1 MAGKASS
8 GKSSVSI
15 KKGDQVKVIAGNDK
29 GVTGAV
35 LDVIA
40 EKQRVVVEGVNRVQR
55 HTKSA
60 QAGGAGTGG
69 IITSEAPIHISNV
82 MLLADKEPT
91 RVGFRRDD
99 ITKTRPD
106 GSTYSAKRSVRV
118 AKSTGKEI

>member
-1 MAGKASS
+1 MATKASS
-8 GKSSVSI
+8 NSSSVSI
-15 KKGDQVKVIAGNDK
+15 KKGDQVKVIAGKDK

-35 LDVIA
+35 LDVFA

-69 IITSEAPIHISNV
+69 IITSEAAIHISNV

-106 GSTYSAKRSVRV
+106 GSTYPAKRSVRI

>member
-1 MAGKASS
+1 MARKASS
-8 GKSSVSI
+8 NSSVSI
-15 KKGDQVKVIAGNDK
+15 KKGDQVKAIAGKDK

-35 LDVIA
+35 LDVFA
-40 EKQRVVVEGVNRVQR
+40 ENQRVVVEGVNRVQR

-69 IITSEAPIHISNV
+69 IITSEAAIHISNV

-106 GSTYSAKRSVRV
+106 GSTYAAKRSVRI

>member
-1 MAGKASS
+1 MARKASS
-8 GKSSVSI
+8 NSSVSI
-15 KKGDQVKVIAGNDK
+15 KKGDQVKVIAGKDK

-35 LDVIA
+35 LDVFA
-40 EKQRVVVEGVNRVQR
+40 ENQRVVVEGVNRVQR

-69 IITSEAPIHISNV
+69 IITSEAAIHISNV

-106 GSTYSAKRSVRV
+106 GSTYAAKRSVRI

>member
-1 MAGKASS
+1 MARKA
-8 GKSSVSI
+8 GTVSI
-15 KKGDQVKVIAGNDK
+15 KKGDQVKVIAGKDK

-35 LDVIA
+35 LDVFA
-40 EKQRVVVEGVNRVQR
+40 DAGRVVVEGVNRVQR

-99 ITKTRPD
+99 VTKTRPD
-106 GSTYSAKRSVRV
+106 GSTYAAKRSVRV